1 MQRSKGTF
9 LYTRSSKTTKGRW
22 NGSIR
27 KQKKTYKVRFDLHR
41 NKDRTVVDVD
51 ASVNPDKTLRVRG
64 TMKVNRKTYPIH
76 LLHYKPH
83 YDQPVHFFPPH
94 SIA

>member
-9 LYTRSSKTTKGRW
+9 LYTRPSKTLKCRW

-27 KQKKTYKVRFDLHR
+27 KQKKTYKVRFNLHA
-41 NKDRTVVDVD
+41 NKDRTLVDVD
-51 ASVNPDKTLRVRG
+51 ASVNSDKTIRVRG
-64 TMKVNRKTYPIH
+64 TMKVNQKKYRIDLP
-76 LLHYKPH
+76 HYKPH
-83 YDQPVHFFPPH
+83 YDQPLHFFPPH

>member
-9 LYTRSSKTTKGRW
+9 LYTRSSKTTRGRW

-27 KQKKTYKVRFDLHR
+27 KQKKTYKVQFDLR
-41 NKDRTVVDVD
+41 LNKDRTVVDVN
-51 ASVNPDKTLRVRG
+51 ASVNPDRTLRVRG
-64 TMKVNRKTYPIH
+64 TLKVNDKKYAIDLP
-76 LLHYKPH
+76 HYKPH